1 MNFDRLVTLAAWG
14 FAMARRRPRTYPLQ
28 TGSHSASLSAVQ
40 RSWVYL
46 VDCCTPVSD
55 IPSRRHLRSATR
67 HQLTVYT
74 TLPAQH
80 FRSSGLLCRRSD
92 GLRDPALTS
101 NSLDNRWR
109 RICFD
114 ATTQHTQRSRDA
126 SWLCTI
132 WICYWHWHWQE
143 FDFTQSVYNLT
154 FVSKMIVSNWQKK
167 TSAKHE
173 TPEAIKQHNFLRRE
187 IKRKTEIQGILS
199 CLSLR
204 EYWTQL

>member
-1 MNFDRLVTLAAWG
+1 MHRC
-14 FAMARRRPRTYPLQ
+14 LQ
-28 TGSHSASLSAVQ
+28 YNAPEYTWSTAV
-40 RSWVYL
+40 
-46 VDCCTPVSD
+46 
-55 IPSRRHLRSATR
+55 
-67 HQLTVYT
+67 HQSQTFPADVIYDQQLGINWPYT

-126 SWLCTI
+126 SWLCAI